1 VSSTAET
8 QRPAI
13 TPIELP
19 NVSYGPF
26 RLFEAVPWLMLA
38 TSFRFLAPQT
48 VGTMLTMH
56 TLSGVCI
63 FLAFLLATRRMIEFS
78 GGRAPFGTLDF
89 DEQLE
94 LARDVLWRIVVLIF
108 VAGMLAA
115 ATVSPLAGGSLLWG
129 IDGIAFDPV
138 NLIATAW
145 SSLLAAII
153 LLMIVGA
160 GQASP
165 SGRVPVIDAIR
176 AMRHRHGAPAVSKTS
191 GHVTLF
197 GAMRELAVRCRH
209 MAPAVVAVVLI
220 HVTLSAVQG
229 RVRVVESAFWATN
242 APGMVKQTVYFVFV
256 FGFASVRLW
265 ATLATLIFALRRSYR
280 ATAARAAA
288 NPARS

>member
-1 VSSTAET
+1 
-8 QRPAI
+8 
-13 TPIELP
+13 
-19 NVSYGPF
+19 
-26 RLFEAVPWLMLA
+26 MLA

-78 GGRAPFGTLDF
+78 GGRAPFGAVDF

-94 LARDVLWRIVVLIF
+94 LARDVLWRIIVLIF

-115 ATVSPLAGGSLLWG
+115 VTVSPLAGGSLLWG
-129 IDGIAFDPV
+129 VDGIAFDPV

-160 GQASP
+160 VQASP
-165 SGRVPVIDAIR
+165 TPGQGSGRVTVFDVVR
-176 AMRHRHGAPAVSKTS
+176 AMRHRHGAPALAKTS
-191 GHVTLF
+191 GHVTLS
-197 GAMRELAVRCRH
+197 GAVRELAMRYRH
-209 MAPAVVAVVLI
+209 MAPALVAVVLI

-229 RVRVVESAFWATN
+229 RVRVVEAAFWATN

-256 FGFASVRLW
+256 FGFATVRLW
-265 ATLATLIFALRRSYR
+265 ATLATFIFALRQSYR
-280 ATAARAAA
+280 AAAARAEAS
-288 NPARS
+288 PARS